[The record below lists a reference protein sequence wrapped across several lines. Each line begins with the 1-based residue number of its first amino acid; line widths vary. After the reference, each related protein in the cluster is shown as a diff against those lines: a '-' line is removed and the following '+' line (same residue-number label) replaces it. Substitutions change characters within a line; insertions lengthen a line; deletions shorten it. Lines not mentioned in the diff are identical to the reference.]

1 MCQEHVSVS
10 LLFGPMTVVGA
21 KSSSSSLTYVEPCH
35 DLSPG
40 ENVTRVVA
48 GYQHTC
54 VLQGDAMLVC
64 WGDNSHGQLGIGSTQ
79 NVGAGP
85 GVTNLTSV
93 NFGPGALPGPRVS
106 VGWTITNSL
115 TASSFTYIYCSLSNC
130 WFYSDPLSSSRRSCR
145 RRCWGAVSYLCS
157 TQQ

>member
-1 MCQEHVSVS
+1 
-10 LLFGPMTVVGA
+10 MTVVGA
-21 KSSSSSLTYVEPCH
+21 KSSSSSLT

-40 ENVTRVVA
+40 ENVTRVAA

-54 VLQGDAMLVC
+54 VLQGDAMVVC

-93 NFGPGALPGPRVS
+93 NFGPGALPGI
-106 VGWTITNSL
+106 ITFIMIN
-115 TASSFTYIYCSLSNC
+115 YISLSL
-130 WFYSDPLSSSRRSCR
+130 YILL
-145 RRCWGAVSYLCS
+145 VI
-157 TQQ
+157 

>member
-1 MCQEHVSVS
+1 MRGGTDSHGGTDGHDGGLLCQEHVFVS

-21 KSSSSSLTYVEPCH
+21 KSSSSSLT

-40 ENVTRVVA
+40 ENVTRVAA

-54 VLQGDAMLVC
+54 VLQGDAMVVC

-106 VGWTITNSL
+106 VGRTITFIMINCIFVYL
-115 TASSFTYIYCSLSNC
+115 YIL
-130 WFYSDPLSSSRRSCR
+130 L
-145 RRCWGAVSYLCS
+145 VI
-157 TQQ
+157 